1 MYNPFNIISSFRL
14 SFLPPLMIY
23 LAAGVSG
30 LTNIVGLFFVKEYLD
45 LSAAFLAGLG
55 FWAGLPWVLKMPL
68 GHIVDLIWKF
78 KSILVFFGALI
89 MAISSLI
96 MYFLIAHKEEMISVL
111 NAETWFII
119 STLLAPIGFVLQDV
133 VADALTVEAIPK
145 TDEKGNEIDFKTLK
159 SLNVVMQLLGRVSII
174 SGTLIV
180 SFINLIMFSD
190 SSEMSDN
197 EKIVTYGKIYLY
209 SLIVPIISI
218 MGVVFSY
225 ISSKSRLNKL
235 IKNGLTF
242 EKAFNLI
249 YPVLKATK
257 PNKSIITGSII
268 FVIFTL
274 SIGISKIPFSQEI
287 VFIGSFLIIVYLLII
302 LSNQLDAVS
311 KRMLIG
317 TAIIIFVFRA
327 MPGVGQGASW
337 FEIDVLKFDQEFLSL
352 LGLIASILTIVGI
365 FVLRPLMENASMS
378 KLIIILSIAGSIFLL
393 PSLAMFY
400 GIHEITSKITNGIV
414 DARFIAIFNTAL
426 ESPLGQVSMIPI
438 LAWIA
443 QSAPSHLKATFFAVL
458 ASFTNLALSASNLGT
473 KYLNQIF
480 VITREVKS
488 KTGEITTQADY
499 SELGILL
506 LTVLLLTLT
515 LPILATILIRK
526 LKLIAY

>member
-78 KSILVFFGALI
+78 KSILVFFGAFI

-96 MYFLIAHKEEMISVL
+96 MYFLIAHKSEMIAIL

-159 SLNVVMQLLGRVSII
+159 SLNIVMQLLGRVSII
-174 SGTLIV
+174 SGTLLV
-180 SFINLIMFSD
+180 SLVNLIMFSD
-190 SSEMSDN
+190 SSEMSEN
-197 EKIVTYGKIYLY
+197 EKIITYGKIYLY
-209 SLIVPIISI
+209 SLIVPGISVI
-218 MGVVFSY
+218 GVLFSN
-225 ISSKSRLNKL
+225 INSKFRLNQL
-235 IKNGLTF
+235 LKNGLAF
-242 EKAFNLI
+242 EKAHKLI
-249 YPVLKATK
+249 YPIAKITK
-257 PNKSIITGSII
+257 PNPSIIIGSIL
-268 FVIFTL
+268 FVIFTI
-274 SIGISKIPFSQEI
+274 SIGFSKIPFSQEI
-287 VFIGSFLIIVYLLII
+287 VFIGSLTIILYLLIT
-302 LSNQLDAVS
+302 LSSQLDAVS

-337 FEIDVLKFDQEFLSL
+337 FEIDILKFDQEFLSL
-352 LGLIASILTIVGI
+352 LGLVASILTIFGI
-365 FVLRPLMENASMS
+365 FVLRPLMENSSMS
-378 KLIIILSIAGSIFLL
+378 RLIIILSIAGSIFLL
-393 PSLAMFY
+393 PSLGMFY
-400 GIHEITSKITNGIV
+400 GIHEFTSKITNGIV

-480 VITREVKS
+480 VVTREVKS
-488 KTGEITTQADY
+488 KSGEITTQADY

-506 LTVLLLTLT
+506 ITVLLLTLI

>member
-1 MYNPFNIISSFRL
+1 
-14 SFLPPLMIY
+14 MIY

-235 IKNGLTF
+235 IKNGLAF
-242 EKAFNLI
+242 DKAFNLI

-302 LSNQLDAVS
+302 LSNQLDTVS

-480 VITREVKS
+480 VVTREVKS

>member
-190 SSEMSDN
+190 SSEMSEN

-225 ISSKSRLNKL
+225 INSKSRLNKL
-235 IKNGLTF
+235 IKNGLAF

-480 VITREVKS
+480 VVTREVKS

>member
-180 SFINLIMFSD
+180 SLINLIMFSD
-190 SSEMSDN
+190 SFEMSDN

-209 SLIVPIISI
+209 SLIVPIVSI

-235 IKNGLTF
+235 IKNGLAF

-287 VFIGSFLIIVYLLII
+287 VFIGSFLIIVYLLIT
-302 LSNQLDAVS
+302 LSNQLDEVS

-480 VITREVKS
+480 VVTREVKS

>member
-218 MGVVFSY
+218 MGVVVSY

-242 EKAFNLI
+242 EKAINLI
-249 YPVLKATK
+249 YPVLKASK

-302 LSNQLDAVS
+302 LSNQLDTVS

-480 VITREVKS
+480 VVTREVKS

>member
-242 EKAFNLI
+242 EKAINLI
-249 YPVLKATK
+249 YPVLKASK

-287 VFIGSFLIIVYLLII
+287 VFIGSFLIIVYLLMT
-302 LSNQLDAVS
+302 LSNQLDEVS

-480 VITREVKS
+480 VVTREVKS

>member
-235 IKNGLTF
+235 IKNGLAF

-302 LSNQLDAVS
+302 LSNQLDTVS

-480 VITREVKS
+480 VVTREVKS

>member
-235 IKNGLTF
+235 IKNGLAF

-480 VITREVKS
+480 IVTREVKS

>member
-174 SGTLIV
+174 AGTLIV

-235 IKNGLTF
+235 IKNGLAF

-302 LSNQLDAVS
+302 LSNQLDTVS

-352 LGLIASILTIVGI
+352 LGLIASMLTIVGI
-365 FVLRPLMENASMS
+365 FVLRPLMEKASMS

-480 VITREVKS
+480 VVTREVKS

>member
-218 MGVVFSY
+218 MGVFFSY
-225 ISSKSRLNKL
+225 VSSKSRLNKL
-235 IKNGLTF
+235 IKNGLAF

-249 YPVLKATK
+249 YPVLKTTK

-287 VFIGSFLIIVYLLII
+287 VFIGSFLIIVYLLKT
-302 LSNQLDAVS
+302 LSNQLDVVS

-352 LGLIASILTIVGI
+352 LGLIASMLTIVGI

-480 VITREVKS
+480 VVTREVKS

-499 SELGILL
+499 SDLGILL

>member
-190 SSEMSDN
+190 SSEMSEN

-235 IKNGLTF
+235 IKNGLAF

-480 VITREVKS
+480 VVTREVKS

>member
-235 IKNGLTF
+235 IKNGLAF

-287 VFIGSFLIIVYLLII
+287 VFIGSFLIIVYLLIT
-302 LSNQLDAVS
+302 LSNQLDTVS

-480 VITREVKS
+480 VVTREVKS

>member
-89 MAISSLI
+89 MATSSLI

-218 MGVVFSY
+218 MGVFFSY
-225 ISSKSRLNKL
+225 VSSKSRLNKL
-235 IKNGLTF
+235 IKNGLAF

-249 YPVLKATK
+249 YPVLKTTK

-287 VFIGSFLIIVYLLII
+287 VFIGSFLIIVYLLKT
-302 LSNQLDAVS
+302 LSNQLDVVS

-352 LGLIASILTIVGI
+352 LGLIASMLTIVGI

-480 VITREVKS
+480 VVTREVKS

-499 SELGILL
+499 SDLGILL

>member
-96 MYFLIAHKEEMISVL
+96 MYFLIADKEEMISIF

-180 SFINLIMFSD
+180 SLINLIMFSD
-190 SSEMSDN
+190 SSEMSDSD
-197 EKIVTYGKIYLY
+197 KIVTYGKIYLY

-218 MGVVFSY
+218 IGVVFSY

-235 IKNGLTF
+235 IKNGLAF
-242 EKAFNLI
+242 EKAFYLI
-249 YPVLKATK
+249 YPILKATK

-287 VFIGSFLIIVYLLII
+287 VFIGSFLIIIYLLIT
-302 LSNQLDAVS
+302 LSNQLDSVS

-317 TAIIIFVFRA
+317 TAIIIFIFRA

-352 LGLIASILTIVGI
+352 LGLIASTLTIVGI

-393 PSLAMFY
+393 PSLGMFY

-480 VITREVKS
+480 VVTREVKS
-488 KTGEITTQADY
+488 KTGEVTTQADY

-506 LTVLLLTLT
+506 ITVLLLTLI
-515 LPILATILIRK
+515 LPILATIVIKK

>member
-89 MAISSLI
+89 MALSSLI

-235 IKNGLTF
+235 IKNGLAF

-287 VFIGSFLIIVYLLII
+287 VFIGSFLIIVYLLIT
-302 LSNQLDAVS
+302 LSNQLDEVS

-365 FVLRPLMENASMS
+365 FVLRPLMEKASMS

-480 VITREVKS
+480 IVTREVKS

>member
-96 MYFLIAHKEEMISVL
+96 MYFLIAHKEEMIRVL

-145 TDEKGNEIDFKTLK
+145 TDEKGKEIDFKTLK

-190 SSEMSDN
+190 SSEMSDS
-197 EKIVTYGKIYLY
+197 EKIATYGKIYLY

-235 IKNGLTF
+235 IKNGLAF
-242 EKAFNLI
+242 EKAFNLT

-287 VFIGSFLIIVYLLII
+287 VFIGSFLIIVYLLKT
-302 LSNQLDAVS
+302 LSNQLDVVS

-480 VITREVKS
+480 VVTREVKS

>member
-235 IKNGLTF
+235 IKNGLAF
-242 EKAFNLI
+242 DKAFNLI

-480 VITREVKS
+480 VVTREVKS

>member
-235 IKNGLTF
+235 IKNGLAF
-242 EKAFNLI
+242 EKASHLI

-287 VFIGSFLIIVYLLII
+287 VFIGSFLIIVYLLKT
-302 LSNQLDAVS
+302 LSNQLDVVS

-480 VITREVKS
+480 VVTREVKS